1 MDLLKRDHDILY
13 LIASLEAGED
23 RINEALKAGVDVIQ
37 LREKGISSAE
47 YLKRARLI
55 RRMASLY
62 DVTFIINDRVDIA
75 VLSDAD
81 GVHLGQSD
89 LPVSEARK
97 LMGEHRLIGATA
109 RTPKEAQKAQA
120 DGADYIGSGAWFSTR
135 TKSDAVFLSRETY
148 GKIRRSLVIPS
159 LAVGGITA
167 ENCREPIAMGA
178 DGVAVSAGLLGES
191 DIQNAV
197 LLFRANMQ
205 Q

>member
-1 MDLLKRDHDILY
+1 M
-13 LIASLEAGED
+13 
-23 RINEALKAGVDVIQ
+23 
-37 LREKGISSAE
+37 
-47 YLKRARLI
+47 
-55 RRMASLY
+55 
-62 DVTFIINDRVDIA
+62 TFIINDREDIA

-120 DGADYIGSGAWFSTR
+120 DGADYVGSGAWFSTR
-135 TKSDAVFLSRETY
+135 TKPDAVFLSRETY
-148 GKIRRSLVIPS
+148 GKIRLSLAIPS

-178 DGVAVSAGLLGES
+178 DGVAVSAGLLDEA
-191 DIQNAV
+191 DIQKTVA
-197 LLFRANMQ
+197 LFRANMQ
-205 Q
+205 R